1 MDKLKTRAKLVK
13 LNFKVEEKQEEKTL
27 CDGIMALLDG
37 IDLNNLKLDAEFI
50 KTIAELIENQIN
62 NKNKKEHEKIGKLE
76 LFVQIMKKLFPKL
89 SEDELKT
96 SINILEL
103 MLKQKLIKKVPLSR
117 VICYYISKKIGQ

>member
-27 CDGIMALLDG
+27 CDGIMSLLDG

-62 NKNKKEHEKIGKLE
+62 NKKEHEKIGKLE
-76 LFVQIMKKLFPKL
+76 LFVQIMKNLFPKL

-96 SINILEL
+96 SINILEF

-117 VICYYISKKIGQ
+117 VICYYISKKFGQ